1 MAKLNEGDIIEGI
14 FAIALGIYVADD
26 VVTKER
32 VNFFRT
38 KIEPKIFSSRR
49 ASIQL
54 GKMIKKQKGK
64 NPPDF
69 FNVDLEIRLKEAS
82 VTGAYGKQFQI
93 LYESSKDVGNIDNK
107 INQII
112 SSQTTSSWAKKM
124 SAARDNFLKNN
135 IGEIITFQIVAD
147 GIAGESSGG
156 KIKADIDVTIYAT
169 KKSGK
174 TKIFDEKI
182 GFSLKS
188 ESVTVANLS
197 PYNGMKNLAQALN
210 LEWKDIKKYEVL
222 GNTART
228 DAEKKFKFKM
238 IKEMFEELKSMIVSS
253 KKNISKDAFIFL
265 RESIF
270 GSPNLANVV
279 DVQSRGVKEITPEY
293 FDEIQK
299 TTTLHVL
306 DKGNSLVF
314 VDSKTNVPIFQLR
327 TKLRPPSAANGA
339 GEAKFYLEVG
349 KGVYD

>member
-14 FAIALGIYVADD
+14 FAIALGVYVADD
-26 VVTKER
+26 GVTKER

-38 KIEPKIFSSRR
+38 KIEPKIFSSGR

-54 GKMIKKQKGK
+54 GKMIKKQRGK

-124 SAARDNFLKNN
+124 SAARDNFLKNS
-135 IGEIITFQIVAD
+135 IGEIITFQLVAD

-156 KIKADIDVTIYAT
+156 EIKADIDVTIYAT

-174 TKIFDEKI
+174 TKIFDEKV

-197 PYNGMKNLAQALN
+197 PYNGMKDLARALN

-222 GNTART
+222 GKTART
-228 DAEKKFKFKM
+228 DAEKNFKFKI

-265 RESIF
+265 RKSIF
-270 GSPNLANVV
+270 GSDLANVV
-279 DVQSRGVKEITPEY
+279 DVQSKGVKEITPEY

-327 TKLRPPSAANGA
+327 TKLRPPPAANGA